1 MPLGVWLIPAR
12 AELPGIRSDSRPP
25 SGAHPCVHGVAQVH
39 EGERNTFVG
48 LSLRARG
55 FLGKQLVHS
64 SSVGL
69 IPACAGLPAWFLTIV
84 SAIWAHP
91 CVRGASVI
99 GEAGYASSAG
109 SSLRARGFHGSHAR

>member
-48 LSLRARG
+48 
-55 FLGKQLVHS
+55 
-64 SSVGL
+64 
-69 IPACAGLPAWFLTIV
+69 
-84 SAIWAHP
+84 
-91 CVRGASVI
+91 
-99 GEAGYASSAG
+99 
-109 SSLRARGFHGSHAR
+109 SSLRARGFPVPPSNGGGVQGLIPACVGLPLGRAA

>member
-48 LSLRARG
+48 SSLRARG
-55 FLGKQLVHS
+55 FPLILADS
-64 SSVGL
+64 RPDYGL
-69 IPACAGLPAWFLTIV
+69 IPACAGLPPRRMAPSVTLGV
-84 SAIWAHP
+84 HP
-91 CVRGASVI
+91 CVLGASS
-99 GEAGYASSAG
+99 YAVHEHNG
-109 SSLRARGFHGSHAR
+109 D

>member
-48 LSLRARG
+48 
-55 FLGKQLVHS
+55 
-64 SSVGL
+64 
-69 IPACAGLPAWFLTIV
+69 
-84 SAIWAHP
+84 
-91 CVRGASVI
+91 
-99 GEAGYASSAG
+99 
-109 SSLRARGFHGSHAR
+109 SSLRARGFHYLARCCGS